1 MAEGVGMAATDY
13 TLLIGDKNYSSWSL
27 RPWLALKHFGIP
39 FAEECVRLRQP
50 DSRAAILEHSPSG
63 KVPALKTNSLVI
75 WDSLAILEFLAE
87 RHSEL
92 GFWPKDGE
100 TRALARAV
108 SAEMHAGFSALRN
121 DMAMDLLTQFPCPPL
136 SAGLEANIRRIVQ
149 IWRDVRIRFGAGG
162 PFMFGA
168 FSCADAMYAPV
179 ATRFRTYGVDMGAFG
194 DDGTAADYTETIFAM
209 AELAEWTSGAQWEM
223 KERART
229 LT

>member
-1 MAEGVGMAATDY
+1 MGMAPTDY

-39 FAEECVRLRQP
+39 FAEERIRLRQP

-63 KVPALKTNSLVI
+63 KVPALKTNGLVV

-92 GFWPKDGE
+92 GLWPKDGE
-100 TRALARAV
+100 TRAIARAV
-108 SAEMHAGFSALRN
+108 SAEMHAGFSALRD
-121 DMAMDLLTQFPCPPL
+121 DMAMDLLTRLPCPPL
-136 SAGLEANIRRIVQ
+136 SAGLEGNIRRIVQ
-149 IWRDVRIRFGAGG
+149 IWRDVRIRFGASG
-162 PFMFGA
+162 PFLFGG

-179 ATRFRTYGVDMGAFG
+179 ATRLRTYGIDLTAFG
-194 DDGTAADYTETIFAM
+194 DDGTAADYAETILAM
-209 AELAEWTSGAQWEM
+209 AELAEWTNGAQAETT
-223 KERART
+223 ERAGG